1 MNLSEREWT
10 VLNALW
16 KTNGAELGVLVN
28 ELYKETGWNR
38 NTVHTYLTRMEA
50 KGLVRINKEVTPHIY
65 CAMIDRESCQQ
76 KERHSFLNRV
86 YSGSAGD
93 LIAAFLKEEP
103 ISQEE
108 REKLRKILQSCKST
122 ICTLTFTSFH
132 IYQISTQ
139 HHHIWIVR
147 IYNIR

>member
-16 KTNGAELGVLVN
+16 KTGGAELGVLVN
-28 ELYKETGWNR
+28 ELFKETGWNR
-38 NTVHTYLTRMEA
+38 NTVLTYLTRMET

-65 CAMIDRESCQQ
+65 CAMIDRERCQQ
-76 KERHSFLNRV
+76 KERHSFLHRV
-86 YSGSAGD
+86 YSGSTGD

-108 REKLRKILQSCKST
+108 REKLRKILDDME
-122 ICTLTFTSFH
+122 
-132 IYQISTQ
+132 
-139 HHHIWIVR
+139 V
-147 IYNIR
+147 